1 MDEEQQQQQK
11 CVNSIR
17 ILPSSN
23 IEMLYSERK
32 LCLQ

>member
-1 MDEEQQQQQK
+1 MDEEQQQRQQK

-23 IEMLYSERK
+23 IEAL
-32 LCLQ
+32 